1 MHNIHF
7 IADFGESKKEIQI
20 DNAFGAGGNTL
31 HLLIDRRYRGIFLK
45 RDTGWAWLPQ
55 NVAKD
60 NLSSDDISILIEL
73 IEGAKNSLAV
83 EAPLLATVIG

>member
-1 MHNIHF
+1 MNNIHF
-7 IADFGESKKEIQI
+7 TADFGDYKKEVQI

-55 NVAKD
+55 NPAKYD
-60 NLSSDDISILIEL
+60 LSPADKALFIER
-73 IEGAKNSLAV
+73 IRSAEEPLAV
-83 EAPLLATVIG
+83 

>member
-1 MHNIHF
+1 MKLNTGSLMNNIHF
-7 IADFGESKKEIQI
+7 TAEIGGSPQDVQI

-55 NVAKD
+55 NAAKYD
-60 NLSSDDISILIEL
+60 LSPAHKALFIERILSAE
-73 IEGAKNSLAV
+73 EPLAV
-83 EAPLLATVIG
+83 